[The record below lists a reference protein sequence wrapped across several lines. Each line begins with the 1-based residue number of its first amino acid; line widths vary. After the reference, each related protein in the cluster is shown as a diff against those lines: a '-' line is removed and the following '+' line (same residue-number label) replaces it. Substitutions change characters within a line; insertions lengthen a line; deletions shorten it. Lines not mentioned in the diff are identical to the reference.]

1 MKQAAVEHYLEHG
14 KNLART
20 MCALG
25 YPKSRDHPA
34 SWIDELAPGRR
45 KSRPA
50 IGPRREK
57 ISLEEKIQAVAEL
70 EDRDGT
76 AAEVAAR
83 HGAAREMPYAW
94 RRQLLLGDDS
104 DEDEPVKGR
113 SSVSERFD
121 MLPANEAE
129 LTQMA
134 LELRAEIRRLQ
145 IELDVRSATLEIA
158 KKTWAPTRTG

>member
-20 MCALG
+20 MRALG

-70 EDRDGT
+70 EDRGGT

-83 HGAAREMPYAW
+83 HGAAREMPYVW

-145 IELDVRSATLEIA
+145 IEPDVRSVTLEIA